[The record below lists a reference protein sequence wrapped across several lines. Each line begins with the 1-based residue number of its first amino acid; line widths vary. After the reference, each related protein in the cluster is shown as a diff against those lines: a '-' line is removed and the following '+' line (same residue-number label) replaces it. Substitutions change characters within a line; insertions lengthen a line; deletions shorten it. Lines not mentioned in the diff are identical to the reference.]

1 MRNSSSSNSS
11 GSCTDDTVADATDSI
26 ALVSDL
32 PQEFHKAYQE
42 LVPVLGYSDA
52 QFTELVSCPP
62 CPPTTDT
69 ASSSSPFPHPC
80 TIQEVATLENTLSEI
95 KALLRGV
102 IGVGYSRQW
111 AEFDKLL
118 ALRQR
123 ISDII
128 DAKKAAAP
136 PRKIEVVDL
145 QGVPGLEFARQT
157 DWVAVRLGDW
167 PETSEDVADTS
178 YLTNLYRNAA
188 APSVFGWEDFGA
200 GSSEEP
206 EIGDHPGIN
215 RTLDYLSF

>member
-1 MRNSSSSNSS
+1 MPSVSPYRRQALARSRPYATENRTAGSVASSRITRSRARYLAVADSQSDTDSTLRNSSSSNSS

-26 ALVSDL
+26 TLVSDL

-52 QFTELVSCPP
+52 QFTEL
-62 CPPTTDT
+62 
-69 ASSSSPFPHPC
+69 
-80 TIQEVATLENTLSEI
+80 EVTTLENTLSEI

-136 PRKIEVVDL
+136 SRKIEVVDL
-145 QGVPGLEFARQT
+145 QGYLGSNLPGKQ
-157 DWVAVRLGDW
+157 
-167 PETSEDVADTS
+167 
-178 YLTNLYRNAA
+178 
-188 APSVFGWEDFGA
+188 
-200 GSSEEP
+200 
-206 EIGDHPGIN
+206 IGL
-215 RTLDYLSF
+215 R